1 MMSLPTNSSASSGL
15 DPVFNASE
23 PAFRDVLAAIQD
35 LAPDIER
42 IASGDS
48 SLCGER
54 PARFEQDWFPR
65 LDAVAAYSLVRRA
78 RPRTIIEIGSG
89 HSTRFLAQAIVD
101 GRLGTDLV
109 CIDPKPRAPI
119 AGLPLRHLA
128 RPFDRSDAAMAPAL
142 GAGDMLFID
151 SSHVAMPGT
160 ELEILI
166 LEVLPRLGPGV
177 LIHFHDIFLPD
188 PYPASWTN
196 RGYNEQI
203 MVAALMQGGAY
214 APVFASHFVAAK
226 TDLLAGTLIE
236 ELPFVPGAYEGSL
249 WLRKSRAMS

>member
-1 MMSLPTNSSASSGL
+1 MSVPTNPLTFSGL
-15 DPVFNASE
+15 GPIFAAAE
-23 PAFRDVLAAIQD
+23 PAFRDVLAGIQD

-42 IASGDS
+42 IASGDP

-65 LDAVAAYSLVRRA
+65 LDAVAAYSMVRRA

-109 CIDPKPRAPI
+109 CIDPRPRAPI
-119 AGLPLRHLA
+119 AGLPLRHVV
-128 RPFDRSDAAMAPAL
+128 RPFDRSDTAMAAAL
-142 GAGDMLFID
+142 GPGDILFVD

-160 ELEILI
+160 ELEVLV

-177 LIHFHDIFLPD
+177 LIHFHDIFLPN
-188 PYPASWTN
+188 PYPASWDN

-203 MVAALMQGGAY
+203 MVGALMQGGAF
-214 APVFASHFVAAK
+214 ALVFASHYVAAH
-226 TDLLAGTLIE
+226 TRLLAGTLVE
-236 ELPFVPGAYEGSL
+236 TLPFVPGAYEGSL
-249 WLRKSRAMS
+249 WLRKHS